1 MRGAGIKGRVLL
13 HLLSYIAWDT
23 EYSAP
28 YEITIEGIAEAV
40 SAGKNS
46 VSRELRELIQMGL
59 VSARKCHIRG
69 FRAKKNAFTL
79 TERGIE
85 EARALLARA
94 MSVEVAVWKG
104 DDFKKVP
111 LRKTLKCKN
120 PGPRDVLRAV
130 ERFKLGD
137 SDLFGTAE

>member
-1 MRGAGIKGRVLL
+1 MRGAGIKGRILL

-46 VSRELRELIQMGL
+46 VSRELRELTRMGF
-59 VSARKCHIRG
+59 VSARKCHIKG
-69 FRAKKNAFTL
+69 YRARKNAFTL

-85 EARALLARA
+85 EARALLRRA
-94 MSVEVAVWKG
+94 MSVEVDIWKG
-104 DDFKKVP
+104 DTFKRMP
-111 LRKTLKCKN
+111 LRKVLKCRN
-120 PGPRDVLRAV
+120 PGPRDILRAV

-137 SDLFGTAE
+137 SDLFGSTE